1 MNFIK
6 HNLKK
11 LIFGAFVIILGCIHL
26 IPIYIT
32 TTVAFKKKTDLSS
45 RWLLPT
51 ELYFDNFIH
60 AFEKAELLLAMKN
73 SFIIT
78 ACSIVLITTLGA
90 LAAYP
95 LARHKSVTN
104 KVILNLI
111 LAVMMVPPLSILVPL
126 LTTLTRIHGINT
138 YWGII
143 LTLTTFNLPLSIFL
157 YSNFIHT
164 IPKELEE
171 AAMIDGC
178 SKFRTF
184 RTVIFPLLK
193 PITAT
198 VIILTGVG
206 IWNDYQF
213 SVYLLQS
220 QKMKVVTLAISS
232 FFSTSSS
239 NLGAAAAGAIIA
251 VLPVI
256 VLYIFLQRYFIA
268 GMTSG
273 SIK

>member
-1 MNFIK
+1 MNIRK
-6 HNLKK
+6 NLKK
-11 LIFGAFVIILGCIHL
+11 LFFTTLVFILGFIHL
-26 IPIYIT
+26 IPIYISL
-32 TTVAFKKKTDLSS
+32 TVALKRKTDLTS
-45 RWLLPT
+45 RWFLPKDIYL
-51 ELYFDNFIH
+51 ENFLY
-60 AFEKAELLLAMKN
+60 ALEKAELLLAMKN
-73 SFIIT
+73 SFIVT
-78 ACSIVLITTLGA
+78 FVSIILITLLGA
-90 LAAYP
+90 MAAYP
-95 LARHKSVTN
+95 LARNKTFTN
-104 KVILNLI
+104 KIVLNLI

-126 LTTLTRIHGINT
+126 LTIMTKVHGVNT

-178 SKFRTF
+178 SQFKTF
-184 RTVIFPLLK
+184 YTIIFPLLK

-220 QKMKVVTLAISS
+220 QKMRVVTLAISS
-232 FFSTSSS
+232 FFSHSSS
-239 NLGAAAAGAIIA
+239 NLGAAAAAAIIA
-251 VLPVI
+251 VLPI
-256 VLYIFLQRYFIA
+256 ITLYLFLQRYFIA

>member
-1 MNFIK
+1 MK
-6 HNLKK
+6 KNLKK
-11 LIFGAFVIILGCIHL
+11 IGFSLLVFILGFIHL
-26 IPIYIT
+26 IPIYISL
-32 TTVAFKKKTDLSS
+32 TVSLKKKSDLSS
-45 RWLLPT
+45 RWFLPK
-51 ELYFDNFIH
+51 EFFFENFSF
-60 AFEKAELLLAMKN
+60 AFEKAELLLAMRN
-73 SFIIT
+73 SFFIT
-78 ACSIVLITTLGA
+78 ALSIALITLLGA
-90 LAAYP
+90 MAAYP
-95 LARHKSVTN
+95 LARHKTMTN
-104 KVILNLI
+104 KIVLNLI

-126 LTTLTRIHGINT
+126 LTIMTKIHGVNT

-164 IPKELEE
+164 IPRELEE

-178 SKFRTF
+178 SQFKTF
-184 RTVIFPLLK
+184 YTIIFPLLK

-220 QKMKVVTLAISS
+220 PKMKVVTLAISS
-232 FFSTSSS
+232 FFSHSSS

-251 VLPVI
+251 VLPI
-256 VLYIFLQRYFIA
+256 VTLYIFLQRYFIA

>member
-1 MNFIK
+1 MDFNK
-6 HNLKK
+6 NLKK
-11 LIFGAFVIILGCIHL
+11 IFFTASIFILGFMHL
-26 IPIYIT
+26 IPIYISL
-32 TTVAFKKKTDLSS
+32 TVALKKKNDLSS
-45 RWLLPT
+45 RWFLPKGIYL
-51 ELYFDNFIH
+51 ENFSY
-60 AFEKAELLLAMKN
+60 AFEKAELLLAMRN
-73 SFIIT
+73 SFIVTLTCI
-78 ACSIVLITTLGA
+78 ILITLLGA
-90 LAAYP
+90 MAAYP
-95 LARHKSVTN
+95 LARNKTFTN
-104 KVILNLI
+104 KTVLNLI

-126 LTTLTRIHGINT
+126 LTTMTKIHGVNT

-164 IPKELEE
+164 IPRELEE

-178 SKFRTF
+178 SQFKTF
-184 RTVIFPLLK
+184 YKVIFPLLK

-220 QKMKVVTLAISS
+220 QKMRVITLAISS
-232 FFSTSSS
+232 FFSHSSS
-239 NLGAAAAGAIIA
+239 NLGAAAAAAIIA
-251 VLPVI
+251 VLPI
-256 VLYIFLQRYFIA
+256 ITLYIFLQRYFIA
-268 GMTSG
+268 GMTNG

>member
-1 MNFIK
+1 M
-6 HNLKK
+6 NLKK
-11 LIFGAFVIILGCIHL
+11 NFKKIFFSTLVIILGFIHL
-26 IPIYIT
+26 IPIYISL
-32 TTVAFKKKTDLSS
+32 TVSLKRKVDLSS
-45 RWLLPT
+45 RWFFPK
-51 ELYFDNFIH
+51 EFYFENFSY
-60 AFEKAELLLAMKN
+60 ALEKAELFLAMKN
-73 SFIIT
+73 SFIVT
-78 ACSIVLITTLGA
+78 SLCIVLITSLGA
-90 LAAYP
+90 MAAYP
-95 LARHKSVTN
+95 LARNKTLTN
-104 KVILNLI
+104 RVVLNLI

-126 LTTLTRIHGINT
+126 LTIMTKVHGVNT

-164 IPKELEE
+164 IPRELEE

-178 SKFRTF
+178 SQFKTF
-184 RTVIFPLLK
+184 FTVIFPLLK

-220 QKMKVVTLAISS
+220 TKMKVVTLAISS
-232 FFSTSSS
+232 FFSQSSS
-239 NLGAAAAGAIIA
+239 NLGAAAAAAIIA

-256 VLYIFLQRYFIA
+256 TLYLFLQRYFIA